1 VSLFSLPRQGL
12 DRKLTLGLGLMLV
25 PLIVTGVVSIMLL
38 HSAGDALT
46 QTGREAATEVRL
58 AIKARDSLKAT
69 EYAPATYA
77 ASGSPTVAQSFRVA
91 VRRADAA
98 IVTLRP
104 AQFNEPQELRH
115 IARVKREWR
124 IARANGLALVQSRGR
139 RSYASLDGF
148 YLPVSRAEVELGHL
162 AEWSLANREL
172 QQRLTEQSRSRVFL
186 ILIAV
191 MLASCVLAAV
201 VARSIRR
208 SVARPLHEL
217 RTVARRFGTGD
228 FHARVSLN
236 GSTEFAQVAA
246 AFNGM
251 ADELRDNQAQLVH
264 QAFHDPLTALPN
276 RALLHDRTEH
286 ALARER
292 RGAGRVAA
300 LFLDVDDFKGINDT
314 LGHSAGDRLLVEVAR
329 RLRAAV
335 RTEDTVARLG
345 GDEFAVLIEGCR
357 PNEAVLTA
365 ERILQVLGPPVLE
378 QGRELSI
385 GASIGVAMSETGA
398 TDADEL
404 LRHADIAMYVAK
416 EDDKGGYRLFECAMH
431 EEAVERLE
439 LEADLRV
446 ALARSELDVH
456 YQPIFDLQTR
466 RMTGVE
472 ALARWTHPDR
482 GAVPPVEFI
491 PVAERTGLIVP
502 LGRWMLERAC
512 RDLRDLRASGE
523 PSLRVSVN
531 VSAVE
536 LMEDDYVAFVAR
548 TLEVSGIS
556 PQSLVL
562 EITERVL
569 VQDSEATLGRLRE
582 LKAIGVRLAVDDF
595 GTGYS
600 SLAYVERL
608 PLDIIKID
616 KAFVDGVADPDDDGH
631 LASVIVSLG
640 DRLNLETVAEGIEV
654 AEQGEELERL
664 GCRFGQGYYLARP
677 QTLEA
682 VRRLIV
688 EGGGDPAP
696 DAPIAAA

>member
-1 VSLFSLPRQGL
+1 MTLFSLPRQGL
-12 DRKLTLGLGLMLV
+12 ERKLAVGLGLMLV
-25 PLIVTGVVSIMLL
+25 PLIVTGIVSIALFYSIGNAL
-38 HSAGDALT
+38 SASDL
-46 QTGREAATEVRL
+46 EAAHEVRVAL
-58 AIKARDSLKAT
+58 KARDFLKAS
-69 EYAPATYA
+69 EFAPAA
-77 ASGSPTVAQSFRVA
+77 LHSGSPAVARRFRVA

-98 IVTLRP
+98 MATLSPSVYHEVAER
-104 AQFNEPQELRH
+104 RD
-115 IARVKREWR
+115 IASATRNWR
-124 IARANGLALVQSRGR
+124 IARARGLALVGSRGP
-139 RSYASLDGF
+139 ASQEALNRF
-148 YLPVSRAEVELGHL
+148 FLPVSLAEVRLGHL
-162 AEWSLANREL
+162 AEVSLATREMD
-172 QQRLTEQSRSRVFL
+172 QRVTTQHRHRVL
-186 ILIAV
+186 LLLLGGL
-191 MLASCVLAAV
+191 LASCVLAAI
-201 VARSIRR
+201 VARSIR
-208 SVARPLHEL
+208 SSIARPLHEL
-217 RTVARRFGTGD
+217 RSAARRFGTGD
-228 FHARVSLN
+228 FNDRVTLD
-236 GSTEFAQVAA
+236 GSSEFALVAE

-251 ADELRDNQAQLVH
+251 ADELRENQVQLVH

-286 ALARER
+286 ALARGR
-292 RGAGRVAA
+292 RGGGRVAA

-335 RTEDTVARLG
+335 RAEDTVARLG

-365 ERILQVLGPPVLE
+365 ERILQVLAPPVME
-378 QGRELSI
+378 QGRELSVR
-385 GASIGVAMSETGA
+385 ASIGVAMSETGA

-439 LEADLRV
+439 LEADLRG
-446 ALARSELDVH
+446 ALDRDELDVH
-456 YQPIFDLQTR
+456 YQPIFDLETR
-466 RMTGVE
+466 RMTGIE

-482 GAVPPVEFI
+482 GAVPPLEFI

-512 RDLRDLRASGE
+512 RDLGE
-523 PSLRVSVN
+523 LQAGGESSLRVSVN

-548 TLEVSGIS
+548 TIEASRMS

-569 VQDSEATLGRLRE
+569 VQDSEATLERLRE

-616 KAFVDGVADPDDDGH
+616 KAFVDGVGDPADDGH

-640 DRLNLETVAEGIEV
+640 DRLNLETVAEGIEE
-654 AEQGEELERL
+654 AEQGDELQRM
-664 GCRFGQGYYLARP
+664 GCRSGQGYYLARP
-677 QTLEA
+677 QTLDA
-682 VRRLIV
+682 VRRLIAD
-688 EGGGDPAP
+688 GAADSAP
-696 DAPIAAA
+696 DVPVATA